1 MIKEAPLRRLL
12 TIVSRKLNK
21 EIHMLFFRDIYDLNE
36 TNGFYN
42 TLLTILVSPISE
54 FSVMTSFIE
63 QNHSQ
68 TGRKHVRFEM

>member
-36 TNGFYN
+36 TNGFYSSFDN
-42 TLLTILVSPISE
+42 T
-54 FSVMTSFIE
+54 
-63 QNHSQ
+63 
-68 TGRKHVRFEM
+68 RKPDI